1 MREDAEPSGK
11 VHSTATTWWV
21 SSCNSYG
28 DQNHSPAH
36 NYTTLHSAYGF
47 MLRALLAR
55 SSFTST
61 SERCVPGVVRR
72 ERRKRVHYMAL
83 LDCSQREYGSP
94 PFFRRLK
101 SSAPALYSE
110 PRK

>member
-72 ERRKRVHYMAL
+72 ERRKRVHY
-83 LDCSQREYGSP
+83 SW
-94 PFFRRLK
+94 
-101 SSAPALYSE
+101 LYLIAVKGNTVLHRSFVG
-110 PRK
+110 